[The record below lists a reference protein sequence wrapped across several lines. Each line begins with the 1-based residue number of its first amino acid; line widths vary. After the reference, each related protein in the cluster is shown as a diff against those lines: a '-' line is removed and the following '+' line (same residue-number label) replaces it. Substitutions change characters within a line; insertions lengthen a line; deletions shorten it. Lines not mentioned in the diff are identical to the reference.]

1 MYDPKS
7 HAASPTAS
15 KYAAWAIVVMVLGGL
30 LAVTTGLC
38 AGAFVVAG
46 LSDNSGGELSGP
58 GLAGLGLMLGGIP
71 CLGGIV
77 MFMAARKWGKRKL
90 PAPKPE
96 VFE

>member
-7 HAASPTAS
+7 HPTSPTAS
-15 KYAAWAIVVMVLGGL
+15 KYAAWAVVVMVLSGF

-38 AGAFVVAG
+38 AGAFVIAG

-71 CLGGIV
+71 CLIGISI
-77 MFMAARKWGKRKL
+77 FLAARKWGKRK
-90 PAPKPE
+90 PEPTKSE

>member
-15 KYAAWAIVVMVLGGL
+15 KYAAWAIVVMVLSGL

-38 AGAFVVAG
+38 AGAFVIAG

-58 GLAGLGLMLGGIP
+58 GLAGLGLMIGGIP
-71 CLGGIV
+71 CAIGIAI
-77 MFMAARKWGKRKL
+77 FFAARKWGKRK
-90 PAPKPE
+90 PVPTKPE